1 MDEAHSVFHEIRS
14 MLGIGRCTA
23 TQVVGICLEFWVGA
37 LVAVGALKVKSLY
50 DFKRSL
56 SSAMGV
62 PDSKGSKSKPKRKSG
77 KGKGKSSKR
86 GKRKRK

>member
-1 MDEAHSVFHEIRS
+1 MNEAHSVFHEIS
-14 MLGIGRCTA
+14 SVLGVGRCTA
-23 TQVVGICLEFWVGA
+23 TQVVGICLEFWVGG

-62 PDSKGSKSKPKRKSG
+62 SDSKGSKSKRKS
-77 KGKGKSSKR
+77 GKGKSSKR